1 MVSSTLKKMY
11 FWVFL
16 TYHTLFVRI
25 MGATLEGLKVL
36 ACATAQHTQSLSHW
50 QMTKKH
56 SLFFF
61 GSQNTPCH
69 SFLYTL
75 FVSYNK
81 SLKSFHDF
89 WFFHMTLKH
98 FYTNNWFYNWNVDFV
113 IHYKLFLTKSTLFS
127 QKKSKISWWSVIIFG
142 HILTLKS
149 IFLFDILVFS
159 SLCDLSMINV
169 QCLTWREEKMMD
181 NIVFLEDIEMNCL
194 EAFFHAS
201 SQKKRVACFW
211 YAMFH
216 FSFFSNTDSYC
227 DSL

>member
-75 FVSYNK
+75 FVSCNK

-89 WFFHMTLKH
+89 WFFQMTLNFLQNPDFSFISKL
-98 FYTNNWFYNWNVDFV
+98 NWHVV
-113 IHYKLFLTKSTLFS
+113 VFS
-127 QKKSKISWWSVIIFG
+127 QKIAKS
-142 HILTLKS
+142 
-149 IFLFDILVFS
+149 
-159 SLCDLSMINV
+159 
-169 QCLTWREEKMMD
+169 
-181 NIVFLEDIEMNCL
+181 
-194 EAFFHAS
+194 
-201 SQKKRVACFW
+201 VAEVW
-211 YAMFH
+211 
-216 FSFFSNTDSYC
+216 
-227 DSL
+227 

>member
-1 MVSSTLKKMY
+1 MVSSTTLKKMY

-16 TYHTLFVRI
+16 TYHTVFVRI

-75 FVSYNK
+75 FVSYSK

-89 WFFHMTLKH
+89 WFFQMTLNHVFKVH
-98 FYTNNWFYNWNVDFV
+98 IFWEGHTIKICKIFP
-113 IHYKLFLTKSTLFS
+113 LLLTVCTYCS
-127 QKKSKISWWSVIIFG
+127 QK
-142 HILTLKS
+142 
-149 IFLFDILVFS
+149 
-159 SLCDLSMINV
+159 
-169 QCLTWREEKMMD
+169 
-181 NIVFLEDIEMNCL
+181 
-194 EAFFHAS
+194 
-201 SQKKRVACFW
+201 
-211 YAMFH
+211 
-216 FSFFSNTDSYC
+216 
-227 DSL
+227 

>member
-16 TYHTLFVRI
+16 TYRTLFVRI

-81 SLKSFHDF
+81 SLKSFYDF
-89 WFFHMTLKH
+89 TISDSF
-98 FYTNNWFYNWNVDFV
+98 
-113 IHYKLFLTKSTLFS
+113 KSNELCLYQQLILPCEFC
-127 QKKSKISWWSVIIFG
+127 KKSF
-142 HILTLKS
+142 T
-149 IFLFDILVFS
+149 
-159 SLCDLSMINV
+159 
-169 QCLTWREEKMMD
+169 
-181 NIVFLEDIEMNCL
+181 MND
-194 EAFFHAS
+194 FF
-201 SQKKRVACFW
+201 QNPN
-211 YAMFH
+211 
-216 FSFFSNTDSYC
+216 FSFNKK
-227 DSL
+227 LNW